1 MTLEVYLDSETAT
14 GYVYNDDG
22 KSYQYE
28 SGAVSK
34 TKLTATFKNGEV
46 LINAT
51 HQGEANLQR
60 KSNYYTSVWR
70 KNRQNYK
77 GGNLIDERKR
87 LVEKKR
93 SVPNLSKEF

>member
-1 MTLEVYLDSETAT
+1 ETQELTLEVYLDSETAT

-51 HQGEANLQR
+51 HQGEANLQQ
-60 KSNYYTSVWR
+60 KVTTIQVFGE
-70 KNRQNYK
+70 K
-77 GGNLIDERKR
+77 IDKITRAGI
-87 LVEKKR
+87 
-93 SVPNLSKEF
+93 